1 MTPPCAGEVDAPL
14 GAEVDPPLE
23 AVVPPGALEPG
34 VAGEPPELTGTEE
47 LAGGTEVDPLAPAAG
62 VVAPTVA
69 VVPLGVDETPAV
81 TPATGVVAPTVAV
94 VPLVGFD
101 ETPAVTPATGVV
113 TAAFAAVP
121 PAGFGER
128 PTDAVPP
135 LLPVPVDTLTVVPV
149 GSVAE
154 PVAAGTTT
162 GSGAVT
168 LMVEFEVGFN
178 KEPAAQAGGAIS
190 KPEQATASAAP
201 PRAARPVQRESS
213 RCGMGQ
219 DATEM
224 PSRPQPGRMSCGAG
238 PLSRPG

>member
-1 MTPPCAGEVDAPL
+1 VAPT
-14 GAEVDPPLE
+14 V
-23 AVVPPGALEPG
+23 AVVPLVGFDE
-34 VAGEPPELTGTEE
+34 T
-47 LAGGTEVDPLAPAAG
+47 PAVTPATG

-69 VVPLGVDETPAV
+69 VVPLVGFDETPAV